1 MLRYSLVVSSKKIW
15 IVVSVVQM
23 LLKSETER
31 KVPSKEQSANAGDQS
46 DFATRPISNGAARN
60 FLGNN

>member
-1 MLRYSLVVSSKKIW
+1 
-15 IVVSVVQM
+15 M

-31 KVPSKEQSANAGDQS
+31 KAPSTEQSANAGDQR

-60 FLGNN
+60 FLAHN